1 MAQKGNFWLG
11 MVIGAAAGAAT
22 ALLYAPKRGEEL
34 RHDISEKASD
44 AGRKAGQAWGSVKQ
58 STSTAARSVKERTQQ
73 AVGKGQE
80 IMQDYKGRMC
90 EAVQSGRETA
100 EEKRKELKAEME
112 ESERKAEMKS

>member
-1 MAQKGNFWLG
+1 MASKRNFWLG
-11 MVIGAAAGAAT
+11 MMVGAAAGAAT

-44 AGRKAGQAWGSVKQ
+44 AGRKAGQAWGSVKE
-58 STSTAARSVKERTQQ
+58 STSKVASRSREM
-73 AVGKGQE
+73 
-80 IMQDYKGRMC
+80 ID
-90 EAVQSGRETA
+90 SGRSRVAEAMRAGHKAA